1 MSGAPPPSV
10 FSVGHGARTVEAFLA
25 LLRGEAVEVLAD
37 VRRFP
42 RSRRHPHFSE
52 GALDRA
58 CAAVGIERVAL
69 GDDLGGLRDVSYE
82 QHLGSPAFARGL
94 ARLEAIARARPTA
107 FCCAE
112 SRPEHCHRRFI
123 AEEMERRGFRV
134 RHLLEPGRDAEPPAQ
149 LGLFAG

>member
-1 MSGAPPPSV
+1 MSGTLPPVV

-25 LLRGEAVEVLAD
+25 LLLGEGVAVLAD

-52 GALDRA
+52 GALDRS
-58 CAAVGIERVAL
+58 CAAAGIERVAL
-69 GDDLGGLRDVSYE
+69 GDDLGGFRAGSYE
-82 QHLGSPAFARGL
+82 EHLVTPELARGL
-94 ARLEAIARARPTA
+94 ARLEALARARPTA

-112 SRPEHCHRRFI
+112 SRPEHCHRRFL
-123 AEEMERRGFRV
+123 AEELERRGFRV

-149 LGLFAG
+149 LALFSG